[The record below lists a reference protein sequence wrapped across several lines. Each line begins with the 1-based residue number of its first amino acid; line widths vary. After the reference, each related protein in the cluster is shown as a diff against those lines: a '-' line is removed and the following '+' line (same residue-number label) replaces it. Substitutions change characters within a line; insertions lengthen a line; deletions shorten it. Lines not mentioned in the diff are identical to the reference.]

1 MAEHSDPN
9 ARWTTLSGLGTSAAT
24 ALLFLYFLQ
33 FLPEVAAGQPVR
45 WVIPWI
51 PSLDVN
57 LSFWIDGLSLM
68 FALLITG
75 IGAMVMLYAAKYL
88 AGHKQY
94 DRFALYLFAFMLS
107 MLGVVLADNMIALFV
122 FWELTTFTSY
132 LLIGFTHT
140 DPKSRRNALQ
150 ALLLTAT
157 GGLALLAGFILIGIT
172 QGTFELSELNAA
184 GSIAGQPLY
193 LGILFLVLAGA
204 FTKSAQVPFHFWLPN
219 AMAAPTPVSAYLHS
233 ATMVKAGVYLLA
245 RMHPSLSG
253 SDVWIWVLSIF
264 GAVTAVFA
272 SFMALRQTDLKQT
285 LAYTT
290 LMALGTLVM
299 FLAGSSGYAI
309 TAAMTFLLVHSLYK
323 AGLFLIIGIVDH
335 ATHTRD
341 ANVLGGLA
349 KAMPITA
356 AAAVVAGLAMAGIP
370 PFLGFIAKEVA
381 YAGAL
386 EMRLAI
392 FVVPMALAAFA
403 LMFAV
408 AGIVAYKPFYG
419 PQGDL
424 PHEPHEGPW
433 PMLLGPVVLGTLGL
447 LFGLLPGTAAYY
459 LIEPAVA
466 AVMGAPDVGGRV
478 KLWAGFNL
486 PLLLSL
492 ITFALGFLIYARHQ
506 ALRARL
512 ARLEAR
518 SPDLDAGWD
527 RFLDHF
533 VAYTKGQTKL
543 IQTGVLR
550 QYMFATFAVFALTV
564 LVTLMMRDVGGIRLG
579 LAGLGFMEWGVAALI
594 VAGAV
599 LVLLTSS
606 RIVALVA
613 LGVVGIGVALVFIM
627 YSAPDVAITQLLV
640 ELLVVVL
647 LAFAFL
653 KMPNLDP
660 SGSQTHSFP
669 NAVLAVGVGVLTTV
683 VLLLVV
689 DQPFDRRLTEF
700 FEGASWTEAFGRNI
714 VNVILVDFRTLD
726 TFGEIAV
733 VAVAA
738 LGAFAL
744 LKGFR
749 EARKSDVRKGDGE

>member
-1 MAEHSDPN
+1 MADHSDPN
-9 ARWTTLSGLGTSAAT
+9 MPWKTVSGIGTSSAT
-24 ALLFLYFLQ
+24 ALLFVFFLQ
-33 FLPEVAAGQPVR
+33 YLPGVAAGEPVR

-57 LSFWIDGLSLM
+57 LTFWIDGLSLM

-88 AGHKQY
+88 AGHPQY
-94 DRFALYLFAFMLS
+94 DRFALYLFSFMLS
-107 MLGVVLADNMIALFV
+107 MLGLVLADNLIALFV

-132 LLIGFTHT
+132 LLIGFSHT

-157 GGLALLAGFILIGIT
+157 GGLALLAGFIMLGIT
-172 QGTFELSELNAA
+172 QGTFEMSQITAS
-184 GSIAGQPLY
+184 GSLVGQEYYTL
-193 LGILFLVLAGA
+193 ILFLVLAGA

-245 RMHPSLSG
+245 RTHPALSG
-253 SDVWIWVLSIF
+253 SDLWIWVLSIF

-323 AGLFLIIGIVDH
+323 AGLFLIIGIIDH
-335 ATHTRD
+335 GTGTRD
-341 ANVLGGLA
+341 ANLLGGLS

-356 AAAVVAGLAMAGIP
+356 VAAAMAGLAMAGIP

-386 EMRLAI
+386 EMRLMV
-392 FVVPMALAAFA
+392 FVVPMALVAFA

-419 PQGDL
+419 PQGKL
-424 PHEPHEGPW
+424 PQDPHEGPW
-433 PMLLGPVVLGTLGL
+433 PMLLGPVVLGVLGL
-447 LFGLLPGTAAYY
+447 AFGLLPGLSAYY

-466 AVMGAPDVGGRV
+466 AVMGAPDTGGRV

-492 ITFALGFLIYARHQ
+492 ATFGLGYLLYRKHQ
-506 ALRARL
+506 ALRDLL
-512 ARLEAR
+512 ARIEAR
-518 SPDLDAGWD
+518 GPNLDAGWD
-527 RFLDHF
+527 VFLEKF
-533 VAYTKGQTKL
+533 MALAKGQTKL

-550 QYMFATFAVFALTV
+550 QYMFVTFAVFAATV
-564 LVTLMMRDVGGIRLG
+564 LVTLLTRNVGSVRLG
-579 LAGLGFMEWGVAALI
+579 FDGLGFMEWGVAALI
-594 VAGAV
+594 VAGTV
-599 LVLLTSS
+599 LVLQTSS
-606 RIVALVA
+606 RIMALVA
-613 LGVVGIGVALVFIM
+613 LGVVGIGVALIFIM

-647 LAFAFL
+647 LALAFL

-660 SGSQTHSFP
+660 SGAQIHSFG
-669 NAVLAVGVGVLTTV
+669 NAALAVIVGVLTTIV
-683 VLLLVV
+683 VLLVV
-689 DQPFDRRLTEF
+689 DQPFDPRLTEF
-700 FEGASWTEAFGRNI
+700 FEAASWTEAFGRNI

-733 VAVAA
+733 VLIAA
-738 LGAFAL
+738 LGAFVL
-744 LKGFR
+744 LKGAAK
-749 EARKSDVRKGDGE
+749 ARAAKGEKK

>member
-9 ARWTTLSGLGTSAAT
+9 APWKTLSGLGTSVVT
-24 ALLFLYFLQ
+24 ALLFLFFLQ
-33 FLPEVAAGQPVR
+33 FLPTVAAGSPVR

-57 LSFWIDGLSLM
+57 LTFWIDGLSLM

-75 IGAMVMLYAAKYL
+75 IGALVMLYAAKYL
-88 AGHKQY
+88 AGHPQY
-94 DRFALYLFAFMLS
+94 DRFALYLFSFMLS
-107 MLGVVLADNMIALFV
+107 MLGLVLADNLIALFV

-132 LLIGFTHT
+132 LLIGFSHA

-157 GGLALLAGFILIGIT
+157 GGLALLAGFILIGVS
-172 QGTFELSELNAA
+172 QGTFELSELTAA
-184 GSIAGQPLY
+184 GSLVGQEYYTL
-193 LGILFLVLAGA
+193 ILFLVLAGA
-204 FTKSAQVPFHFWLPN
+204 FTKSAQVPLHFWLPN

-245 RMHPSLSG
+245 RTHPALSG
-253 SDVWIWVLSIF
+253 SDLWIWILSIF

-299 FLAGSSGYAI
+299 FLAGSTGYAI

-323 AGLFLIIGIVDH
+323 AGLFLTIGIIDH
-335 ATHTRD
+335 ATGTRD
-341 ANVLGGLA
+341 ANILGGL
-349 KAMPITA
+349 KSAMPITA
-356 AAAVVAGLAMAGIP
+356 MAAAAAGLAMAGIP

-386 EMRLAI
+386 EMQLML
-392 FVVPMALAAFA
+392 FVLPMALIAFA

-419 PQGDL
+419 PQGQL
-424 PHEPHEGPW
+424 PHDPHEGPW
-433 PMLLGPVVLGTLGL
+433 PMLLGPVVLGVLGL
-447 LFGLLPGTAAYY
+447 AFGLMPGIAAYY
-459 LIEPAVA
+459 IIEPAVA
-466 AVMGAPDVGGRV
+466 AVMGAPDTGGRV

-492 ITFALGFLIYARHQ
+492 ITFALGFLIYAKHQ

-512 ARLEAR
+512 SQIEAR
-518 SPDLDAGWD
+518 APDLDARWD
-527 RFLDHF
+527 DLLDVFVRF
-533 VAYTKGQTKL
+533 AKGQTRL

-564 LVTLMMRDVGGIRLG
+564 LVTLITRAAGGPALNF
-579 LAGLGFMEWGVAALI
+579 AGLQFMEWGIALLI
-594 VAGAV
+594 LVGTV
-599 LVLLTSS
+599 LVVLTSS
-606 RIVALVA
+606 RITALVA
-613 LGVVGIGVALVFIM
+613 LGTVGIGVALIFIT

-647 LAFAFL
+647 LALALL
-653 KMPNLDP
+653 KMPHLDP
-660 SGSQTHSFP
+660 SGVQKHSFP
-669 NAVLAVGVGVLTTV
+669 NAVLAIAVGALTTW

-733 VAVAA
+733 VLVAA
-738 LGAFAL
+738 LGAFVL
-744 LKGFR
+744 LKGMR
-749 EARKSDVRKGDGE
+749 ATKEEEKK

>member
-9 ARWTTLSGLGTSAAT
+9 APWKTLSGIGTTAITAA
-24 ALLFLYFLQ
+24 LFLFFLQ
-33 FLPEVAAGQPVR
+33 YLPTVAAGEPVR

-51 PSLDVN
+51 PSLDVH

-75 IGAMVMLYAAKYL
+75 IGALVMLYAAKYL
-88 AGHKQY
+88 AGHPQY

-107 MLGVVLADNMIALFV
+107 MLGVVLADNLIALFV

-132 LLIGFTHT
+132 LLIGFSHA

-157 GGLALLAGFILIGIT
+157 GGLALLAGFILMGVT
-172 QGTFELSELNAA
+172 QGSFEMSQINAA
-184 GSIAGQPLY
+184 GSLVGKEFYTL
-193 LGILFLVLAGA
+193 ILFLVLAGA

-245 RMHPSLSG
+245 RTHPALSG
-253 SDVWIWVLSIF
+253 SDLWIWILSIF

-272 SFMALRQTDLKQT
+272 SLMALRQTDLKQT

-299 FLAGSSGYAI
+299 FLAGSTGYAI

-323 AGLFLIIGIVDH
+323 AGLFLTIGVIDH
-335 ATHTRD
+335 ATGTRD
-341 ANVLGGLA
+341 ANLLGGLK

-356 AAAVVAGLAMAGIP
+356 MAAAVAGLAMAGIP

-381 YAGAL
+381 YSGAL
-386 EMRLAI
+386 EMHLWL
-392 FVVPMALAAFA
+392 FVVPMALIAFA

-419 PQGDL
+419 PQGEL
-424 PHEPHEGPW
+424 PHAPHEGPW

-447 LFGLLPGTAAYY
+447 LFGLMPGIAAHY
-459 LIEPAVA
+459 LIEPAVH
-466 AVMGAPDVGGRV
+466 AVMGAPDRGGRV
-478 KLWAGFNL
+478 KLWAGFNMA
-486 PLLLSL
+486 LLLSL
-492 ITFALGFLIYARHQ
+492 VTFALGFLIYLRHQ
-506 ALRARL
+506 SLRERL
-512 ARLEAR
+512 ARIEAK
-518 SPDLDAGWD
+518 SPDLDASWD
-527 RFLDHF
+527 RFLDWF
-533 VAYTKGQTKL
+533 VRFSKLQTGL

-550 QYMFATFAVFALTV
+550 QYMFATFTVFAVTV
-564 LVTLMMRDVGGIRLG
+564 LVTLVARGAGPLRMGFG
-579 LAGLGFMEWGVAALI
+579 GLGIMEWGIAALI
-594 VAGAV
+594 TAGTV

-606 RIVALVA
+606 RITALVG
-613 LGVVGIGVALVFIM
+613 LGTVGIGVALVFIT

-647 LAFAFL
+647 LALALL
-653 KMPNLDP
+653 KMPYLDK
-660 SGSQTHSFP
+660 GNVQKHSFP
-669 NAVLAVGVGVLTTV
+669 NAVLAIAVGALTTW

-700 FEGASWTEAFGRNI
+700 FEGASWTQAFGRNI

-733 VAVAA
+733 VLIAA
-738 LGAFAL
+738 LGAFVL
-744 LKGFR
+744 LKGMR
-749 EARKSDVRKGDGE
+749 ATKEEKK

>member
-9 ARWTTLSGLGTSAAT
+9 APWKTLSGIGTTAITAA
-24 ALLFLYFLQ
+24 LFLFFLQ
-33 FLPEVAAGQPVR
+33 YLPTVAAGEPVR

-51 PSLDVN
+51 PSLDVH

-75 IGAMVMLYAAKYL
+75 IGALVMLYAAKYL
-88 AGHKQY
+88 AGHPQY

-107 MLGVVLADNMIALFV
+107 MLGVVLADNLIALFV

-132 LLIGFTHT
+132 LLIGFGHA

-157 GGLALLAGFILIGIT
+157 GGLALLAGFILMGVT
-172 QGTFELSELNAA
+172 QGSFEMSQINAA
-184 GSIAGQPLY
+184 GSLVGKEFYTL
-193 LGILFLVLAGA
+193 ILFLVLAGA

-245 RMHPSLSG
+245 RTHPALSG
-253 SDVWIWVLSIF
+253 SDLWIWILSIF

-272 SFMALRQTDLKQT
+272 SLMALRQTDLKQT

-299 FLAGSSGYAI
+299 FLAGSTGYAI

-323 AGLFLIIGIVDH
+323 AGLFLTIGVIDH
-335 ATHTRD
+335 ATGTRD
-341 ANVLGGLA
+341 ANLLGGLK

-356 AAAVVAGLAMAGIP
+356 MAAAVAGLAMAGIP

-381 YAGAL
+381 YSGAL
-386 EMRLAI
+386 EMHLWL
-392 FVVPMALAAFA
+392 FVVPMALIAFA

-419 PQGDL
+419 PQGEL
-424 PHEPHEGPW
+424 PHAPHEGPW
-433 PMLLGPVVLGTLGL
+433 PMLLGPVVLGVLGL
-447 LFGLLPGTAAYY
+447 LFGLMPGIAAHY
-459 LIEPAVA
+459 LIEPAVH
-466 AVMGAPDVGGRV
+466 AVMGAPDRGGRV
-478 KLWAGFNL
+478 KLWAGFNMA
-486 PLLLSL
+486 LLLSL
-492 ITFALGFLIYARHQ
+492 VTFALGFLIYLRHQ
-506 ALRARL
+506 SLRERL
-512 ARLEAR
+512 ARIEAK
-518 SPDLDAGWD
+518 SPDLDASWD
-527 RFLDHF
+527 RFLDWF
-533 VAYTKGQTKL
+533 VRFSKVQTGL

-550 QYMFATFAVFALTV
+550 QYMFATFTVFAVTV
-564 LVTLMMRDVGGIRLG
+564 LVTLVARGAGPLRVSFS
-579 LAGLGFMEWGVAALI
+579 GLGIMEWGIAALI
-594 VAGAV
+594 TAGTV
-599 LVLLTSS
+599 LVLMTSS
-606 RIVALVA
+606 RITALVG
-613 LGVVGIGVALVFIM
+613 LGTVGIGVALVFIT

-647 LAFAFL
+647 LALALL
-653 KMPNLDP
+653 KMPYLDK
-660 SGSQTHSFP
+660 GNVQKHSFP
-669 NAVLAVGVGVLTTV
+669 NAVLAIAVGALTTW

-700 FEGASWTEAFGRNI
+700 FEGASWTQAFGRNI

-733 VAVAA
+733 VLIAA
-738 LGAFAL
+738 LGAFVL
-744 LKGFR
+744 LKGMR
-749 EARKSDVRKGDGE
+749 ATKEEKK

>member
-9 ARWTTLSGLGTSAAT
+9 APWKTPAGMATTAIT
-24 ALLFLYFLQ
+24 ALLFLFFLRY
-33 FLPEVAAGQPVR
+33 LPTVAAGEPVR

-75 IGAMVMLYAAKYL
+75 IGAMVMLYAARYL
-88 AGHKQY
+88 AGHPQY
-94 DRFALYLFAFMLS
+94 NRFALYLFSFMLS
-107 MLGVVLADNMIALFV
+107 MLGLVLADNVIALFV

-132 LLIGFTHT
+132 LLIGFSHT

-150 ALLLTAT
+150 ALLLTAA
-157 GGLALLAGFILIGIT
+157 GGLALLAGFIMIGVT
-172 QGTFELSELNAA
+172 QGTFELSEINAA
-184 GSIAGQPLY
+184 GSLEGQPFYML
-193 LGILFLVLAGA
+193 ILILVLLGA

-233 ATMVKAGVYLLA
+233 ATMVKGGVYLLA

-253 SDVWIWVLSIF
+253 SDAWIWALSVF

-290 LMALGTLVM
+290 LMALGTLTM
-299 FLAGSSGYAI
+299 FLAGSTGYAI

-323 AGLFLIIGIVDH
+323 AGLFLMIGVVDH
-335 ATHTRD
+335 ATGTRE
-341 ANVLGGLA
+341 AGVLGGLS
-349 KAMPITA
+349 KTMPITGA
-356 AAAVVAGLAMAGIP
+356 AAAAAALAMAGIP

-386 EMRLAI
+386 EMRLWLFI
-392 FVVPMALAAFA
+392 VPMALIAFA

-424 PHEPHEGPW
+424 PREPHEGPW
-433 PMLLGPVVLGTLGL
+433 PMLLGPVTLGVLGL
-447 LFGLLPGTAAYY
+447 LFGLLPGIGAYY
-459 LIEPAVA
+459 LIEPAVD
-466 AVMGAPDVGGRV
+466 AVLGRPDTGGRV

-492 ITFALGFLIYARHQ
+492 ITFAVGFLLYQKHLH
-506 ALRARL
+506 LRERL
-512 ARLEAR
+512 ARIEAR
-518 SPDLDAGWD
+518 APDLDAGWD
-527 RFLDHF
+527 VFLERFMAF
-533 VAYTKGQTKL
+533 SKVQTRV

-550 QYMFATFAVFALTV
+550 QYMFATFAVFAVTV
-564 LVTLMMRDVGGIRLG
+564 LFTFLARDLG
-579 LAGLGFMEWGVAALI
+579 ALSVSFTGLSLMEWGVALLI
-594 VAGAV
+594 AAGAV
-599 LVLLTSS
+599 LVVLTSS

-613 LGVVGIGVALVFIM
+613 LGVVGIGVALIFIM

-653 KMPNLDP
+653 KMPMLDTK
-660 SGSQTHSFP
+660 GAQTHSFA
-669 NAVLAVGVGVLTTV
+669 NGVLAVVVGSVTTLV
-683 VLLLVV
+683 ILFVV
-689 DQPFDRRLTEF
+689 DTPFDRRLTDF
-700 FEGASWTEAFGRNI
+700 FEAASWTEAFGRNI

-733 VAVAA
+733 VMIAA

-744 LKGFR
+744 LKGFAK
-749 EARKSDVRKGDGE
+749 ARAAKEDRK

>member
-9 ARWTTLSGLGTSAAT
+9 APWKTLSGIGTSAITAT
-24 ALLFLYFLQ
+24 LFLFFLQ
-33 FLPEVAAGQPVR
+33 FLPTITAGEPVR

-57 LSFWIDGLSLM
+57 LSFWLDGLSLM

-88 AGHKQY
+88 AGHPQY

-107 MLGVVLADNMIALFV
+107 MLGVVLADNLIALFV

-132 LLIGFTHT
+132 LLIGFSHA

-157 GGLALLAGFILIGIT
+157 GGLALLAGFILMGVS
-172 QGTFELSELNAA
+172 QGTFEMSQINAA
-184 GSIAGQPLY
+184 GSLVGQEFYTL
-193 LGILFLVLAGA
+193 ILFLVLAGA

-245 RMHPSLSG
+245 RTHPALSG
-253 SDVWIWVLSIF
+253 SDLWIWILSIF

-299 FLAGSSGYAI
+299 FLAGSTGYAI

-323 AGLFLIIGIVDH
+323 AGLFLTIGIIDH
-335 ATHTRD
+335 ATGTRD
-341 ANVLGGLA
+341 ANVLGGLK

-356 AAAVVAGLAMAGIP
+356 MAAAVAGLAMAGIP

-386 EMRLAI
+386 EMHLWR
-392 FVVPMALAAFA
+392 FVLPMALIAFA

-433 PMLLGPVVLGTLGL
+433 PMLLGPVVLGTCGL
-447 LFGLLPGTAAYY
+447 LFGLMPGLTAYY
-459 LIEPAVA
+459 LIEPAVN
-466 AVMGAPDVGGRV
+466 AVMGAPDRGGRV

-492 ITFALGFLIYARHQ
+492 VTFALGFLIYIKHQ
-506 ALRARL
+506 ALRERL
-512 ARLEAR
+512 AQIEAK
-518 SPDLDAGWD
+518 SPDLDARWD
-527 RFLDHF
+527 VFLDWF
-533 VAYTKGQTKL
+533 VRFSKGQTGL

-550 QYMFATFAVFALTV
+550 QYMFATFAVFAVTV
-564 LVTLMMRDVGGIRLG
+564 LVTLVTRNAGGAQIN
-579 LAGLGFMEWGVAALI
+579 LAGLGLMEWGIALLIAA
-594 VAGAV
+594 GTV

-606 RIVALVA
+606 RITALVG
-613 LGVVGIGVALVFIM
+613 LGTVGIGVALIFIT

-647 LAFAFL
+647 LALALL
-653 KMPNLDP
+653 KMPYLDK
-660 SGSQTHSFP
+660 GNVQKHSFP
-669 NAVLAVGVGVLTTV
+669 NAVLAIAVGVLTTW

-700 FEGASWTEAFGRNI
+700 FEATSWTQAFGRNI

-733 VAVAA
+733 VLIAA
-738 LGAFAL
+738 LGAFVL

-749 EARKSDVRKGDGE
+749 AAKEEKK